1 MYRLIIAL
9 ILASLAFPACATEDS
24 SNCVW
29 IAPLQGNGQGH
40 SFVDIGGVVFP
51 LAP

>member
-40 SFVDIGGVVFP
+40 SFVDIGGTIYY
-51 LAP
+51 LS